1 MGAARQG
8 LGNPVMGEASEACML
23 VRRQDQQLRGVGCQ
37 LLEEGARCIV
47 CDGADAFDL
56 DAQFCD
62 IVFRTAFRQDPPAS
76 EERPDAR
83 EILEVFSLDRRV
95 DVHHRQLSLH
105 EDGELDGMGERRRVC
120 SGEISRMKNP
130 AKWKHKYVFRFF
142 IASEPASAI
151 VHAWLQDR
159 TSRASRM
166 PPALLRER
174 LFAGCLAT
182 PRGYRAMSH

>member
-23 VRRQDQQLRGVGCQ
+23 VRRQDEQLRGVGCQ

-47 CDGADAFDL
+47 CDGADAVDP
-56 DAQFCD
+56 DAQFRD

-83 EILEVFSLDRRV
+83 EILEVFCRV

-105 EDGELDGMGERRRVC
+105 EDGEHDGMGERRRVC
-120 SGEISRMKNP
+120 SGEISWMKNP
-130 AKWKHKYVFRFF
+130 AKWEH
-142 IASEPASAI
+142 
-151 VHAWLQDR
+151 Q
-159 TSRASRM
+159 
-166 PPALLRER
+166 
-174 LFAGCLAT
+174 
-182 PRGYRAMSH
+182 YRSLVRC